1 MEEKNG
7 EQCQQCS
14 TEQEKKSSQCN
25 FKKGYYLQ
33 VSTSEE
39 HRKSHAREKNGF
51 PMSNIEEKE
60 MVVDL
65 SMEEKGKFGNLVF
78 KIIEF

>member
-1 MEEKNG
+1 MLEK
-7 EQCQQCS
+7 
-14 TEQEKKSSQCN
+14 
-25 FKKGYYLQ
+25 
-33 VSTSEE
+33 
-39 HRKSHAREKNGF
+39 KNGF

-65 SMEEKGKFGNLVF
+65 AMEEKGKFGNLVF